1 MICTNKTILHPEITE
16 EISPS
21 TDPQDRSPLMAPNS
35 PTKVSSLSWELD
47 NNINKIAPLSTA
59 PSEDKDPHSASMDLD
74 NTRHSC
80 INTLTLISSQDKDL
94 RSMLT
99 LVQITNNSEAPAN
112 FQVKET
118 SQDKDLNS
126 TQISMGLKV
135 NTVLMVLKEIT
146 IWA

>member
-1 MICTNKTILHPEITE
+1 MG
-16 EISPS
+16 
-21 TDPQDRSPLMAPNS
+21 
-35 PTKVSSLSWELD
+35 
-47 NNINKIAPLSTA
+47 
-59 PSEDKDPHSASMDLD
+59 LD

>member
-1 MICTNKTILHPEITE
+1 
-16 EISPS
+16 
-21 TDPQDRSPLMAPNS
+21 
-35 PTKVSSLSWELD
+35 
-47 NNINKIAPLSTA
+47 
-59 PSEDKDPHSASMDLD
+59 
-74 NTRHSC
+74 
-80 INTLTLISSQDKDL
+80 
-94 RSMLT
+94 MLT

-112 FQVKET
+112 FQVKEI